1 MFDQASGQ
9 GQDQDQNQQ
18 VQQVQSVGQNQT
30 VSGDDGA
37 KANAGVNAKIN
48 ALDLFNA
55 LDLSDIAEL
64 SRPHQPFF
72 SALLRF
78 RFSDMSILHRLYMC
92 VGITF
97 ILFLVAT
104 LAVFFMT
111 QSQVSS
117 SNDNTA
123 GINNVLRL
131 SNSISND
138 IIELEDSIRS
148 IIVENQTGSLSE
160 AKVTSASNSLQSHL
174 NSLSNMVS
182 KLYDGDLK
190 REIEGTHLPD
200 VRSYVNH
207 MVASSQTILATY
219 SSDKDKAAKLAYEVS
234 SSSSLPA
241 LYNMRQLINLL
252 NNIALQ
258 RQEATNATLR
268 WVQYSLFLGLGVAL
282 LVIILT
288 NITIRRSLRRNTG
301 KLLRKLLEVA
311 KGDLRTIVGIKDQDE
326 IGSIGRLVDYMIE
339 NTNDTLLV
347 MQNDVE
353 KLYDMVNTNG
363 RSIAATNEAISVQRN
378 TAQTV
383 ASATAQMESSV
394 EKVTEFAR
402 STLEEVKV
410 AEEASDTCRRT
421 MQDNITTTHTLS
433 DRLRASSEAINKI
446 HMMSSQIE
454 SIVKTIADIADQT
467 NLLALNAT
475 IESARAGESG
485 KGFAIVAEEVRDLAI
500 KTAKSTQEVSNT
512 INLLEEAVT
521 NSVNVMAACESEM
534 DNSLQQSSRANSSI
548 EEIMGI
554 IATISDMSEQIVQS
568 CQMQTSSA
576 SEINQS
582 IAHISK
588 LAEDSYDQ
596 MTELQT
602 NMHALNDLATNQAMV
617 LRKFRLNTEPDA
629 IKAAVSNAEAEKA
642 ARKRGTKGVA

>member
-9 GQDQDQNQQ
+9 GQDQNQQ

-363 RSIAATNEAISVQRN
+363 RSITATNEAISVQRN

>member
-9 GQDQDQNQQ
+9 GQDQNQQ

-123 GINNVLRL
+123 GINNFLRL

>member
-9 GQDQDQNQQ
+9 GQDQNQQ

-182 KLYDGDLK
+182 QLYDGDLK